1 MSVRPTKPA
10 TTRKTTPASAPRP
23 ASKARAAP
31 SPANVVK
38 GAANLFERSV
48 FGPIGGVFGGIGN
61 SVESLVARGLKLAA
75 GVGDSFEL
83 DAVRHLLDRVLGK
96 SAKDEIGW
104 LEKEGA
110 PTKDTTPKFKAL
122 YADAKAGKAVLPA
135 DAKNYVYLTLR
146 GYTGDNW
153 PTYMKANRDGLSRR
167 GLDVREIT
175 RDTEA
180 TVETN
185 AKVVRDAIL
194 KAYKETGKQV
204 VLIGH
209 SKGGMDMTA
218 AVALYP
224 ELNPLVRA
232 AVGLQAPYGGVPAAT
247 DITDK
252 KLLGRIAGEGVEWL
266 LGGDDDSIG
275 DFSYSKRKA
284 FVRAHPWPT
293 DIPTVSL
300 STSSSSQ
307 FNGLTPTIN
316 WYKLRYGE
324 KTDGIVASRDTEIPG
339 SNVVRLDNLDHL
351 NSVMP
356 EWPGRANYDPGLLTE
371 ALVALALTTPSPA
384 ARA

>member
-1 MSVRPTKPA
+1 MTVRPAKLPSTRPTTSPPA
-10 TTRKTTPASAPRP
+10 RKGPTAELSLPR
-23 ASKARAAP
+23 
-31 SPANVVK
+31 PANVVR
-38 GAANLFERSV
+38 GAANLFDRSV

-83 DAVRHLLDRVLGK
+83 DAVRHLLDKVLGK
-96 SAKDEIGW
+96 SARDEIGW

-122 YADAKAGKAVLPA
+122 YADAKAGKPILPSDA
-135 DAKNYVYLTLR
+135 DDYVYLTLR

-153 PTYMKANRDGLSRR
+153 PTYMKANREGLSRR
-167 GLDVREIT
+167 GLDVREIA

-180 TVETN
+180 TVATN

-194 KAYKETGKQV
+194 KAHKETGKQV

-224 ELNPLVRA
+224 ELKPLVRA
-232 AVGLQAPYGGVPAAT
+232 AVGMQAPYGGVPAAT
-247 DITDK
+247 DVTDK

-266 LGGDDDSIG
+266 LGGDDESIG
-275 DFSYSKRKA
+275 DFSYGKRKA

-356 EWPGRANYDPGLLTE
+356 EWPGRANYDPALLTE
-371 ALVALALTTPSPA
+371 ALVALALTTPAP